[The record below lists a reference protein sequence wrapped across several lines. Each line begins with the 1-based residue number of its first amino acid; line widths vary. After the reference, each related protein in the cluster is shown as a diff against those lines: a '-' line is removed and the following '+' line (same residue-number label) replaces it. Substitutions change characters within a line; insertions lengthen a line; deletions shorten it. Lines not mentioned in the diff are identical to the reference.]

1 MGEESMQRLS
11 DVSPGWTRHIV
22 TRAGNIGD
30 FGGVSHN
37 KPVTKR
43 EQVPSCRS
51 PGLNHK
57 KRTGH
62 RERTGCFCREKA
74 RPENQPGE
82 ALTASTFAQPMVD
95 RDVAD
100 ETQ

>member
-1 MGEESMQRLS
+1 MQRLS

-37 KPVTKR
+37 KPVTKP
-43 EQVPSCRS
+43 EQVTSCRR
-51 PGLNHK
+51 PGFNHK
-57 KRTGH
+57 ERTGH
-62 RERTGCFCREKA
+62 RERTGCLCREKA
-74 RPENQPGE
+74 RAANETGE
-82 ALTASTFAQPMVD
+82 ALTASTFAQAMVD

-100 ETQ
+100 EMQILIS